1 MQAKNCLRRGI
12 FSCYYSYRTILMLP
26 LIVINSKKSCPFHQ
40 LLSKVEYQYFQTY
53 DRCVISRQNF
63 EQGVSVWQ
71 YWQYMHLFLK
81 TCRNDRSP
89 CGTSLKKNKDLC
101 SITFF
106 VEGYL
111 SILVIVNLGQDCGP
125 QRYTGHFPK
134 LDSSNMCES

>member
-1 MQAKNCLRRGI
+1 MQPKNASVGKYSTVKTHIGPLWRIPVIAICL
-12 FSCYYSYRTILMLP
+12 
-26 LIVINSKKSCPFHQ
+26 KKSCLFHQ
-40 LLSKVEYQYFQTY
+40 LSSKVEYQYFQTY

-89 CGTSLKKNKDLC
+89 CGTYEKKNKDLC

-106 VEGYL
+106 VEGYI
-111 SILVIVNLGQDCGP
+111 SILEIVILGQDCGT
-125 QRYTGHFPK
+125 QSYTGHLPK
-134 LDSSNMCES
+134 LDSYNMCEN